1 MPMQVELVS
10 PERILFS
17 GEATMVQARTIG
29 GGDIAFLSGH
39 APFIGALAVD
49 QVVIRLVDGGDE
61 TVAVHGGFVSVI
73 GDNVKIL
80 SDLAEVKSGI
90 DIARAQRSKD
100 KPEEAIRRGDDAEA
114 EASLQRAH
122 ARLKAAGQRA

>member
-1 MPMQVELVS
+1 MPLQVELVS

-17 GEATMVQARTIG
+17 GEAT
-29 GGDIAFLSGH
+29 
-39 APFIGALAVD
+39 
-49 QVVIRLVDGGDE
+49 
-61 TVAVHGGFVSVI
+61 VSVI

-90 DIARAQRSKD
+90 DVARAQRAKD
-100 KPEEAIRRGDDAEA
+100 KAEEAIRRGDDAEA

-122 ARLKAAGQRA
+122 ARLKAAGQLA